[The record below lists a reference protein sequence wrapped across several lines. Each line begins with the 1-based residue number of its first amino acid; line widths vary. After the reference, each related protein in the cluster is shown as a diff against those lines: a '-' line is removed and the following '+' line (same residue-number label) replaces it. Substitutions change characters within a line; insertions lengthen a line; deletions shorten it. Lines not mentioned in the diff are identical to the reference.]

1 MKTIKFILVIVIA
14 MVSININA
22 QRVHK
27 SIHKSKVTNAY
38 IREENELKN
47 EIERIRTNNSETIAS
62 LIRNMQTDIENLREY
77 FSTDEEKE
85 CQRRKD
91 KYFEEKYH
99 PTERDSIKNLVI
111 NEFVKV
117 QENHNKYENNST
129 DLKLLEECTF
139 IWIES
144 YINAY
149 NYLPLYEC
157 HSVLTKIRNY
167 NISYG
172 KH

>member
-1 MKTIKFILVIVIA
+1 MKTIKIILVIVIA
-14 MVSININA
+14 MISINVNA
-22 QRVHK
+22 QRV
-27 SIHKSKVTNAY
+27 HKSKVTNAY
-38 IREENELKN
+38 IREENELKT
-47 EIERIRTNNSETIAS
+47 EIERIRTKNSETIAS

-85 CQRRKD
+85 RQRRKD
-91 KYFEEKYH
+91 KYFEEKFH

-117 QENHNKYENNST
+117 QENHNKYESHNT
-129 DLKLLEECTF
+129 DLKLLEECNF

-149 NYLPLYEC
+149 NYLPLYKC
-157 HSVLTKIRNY
+157 HSVLNEIRNY
-167 NISYG
+167 NMSYG
-172 KH
+172 K